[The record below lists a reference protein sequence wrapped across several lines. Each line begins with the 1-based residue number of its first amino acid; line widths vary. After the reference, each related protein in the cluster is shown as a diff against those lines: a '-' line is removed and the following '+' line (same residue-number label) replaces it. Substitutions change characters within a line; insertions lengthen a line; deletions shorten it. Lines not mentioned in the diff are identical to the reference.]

1 MIGSSLAAYLLAQ
14 SAITTL
20 VSTRI
25 DPLVLRQASAMP
37 ALVFT
42 KISTSRPAHH
52 GASGYGGYEVAR
64 FQIDCWATTYAGA
77 KALGQK
83 VRAALEGKQGVL
95 SGAVSVNAI
104 LFVTEFD
111 DLEPE
116 TQKFRLIQQY
126 DIFHNEA

>member
-52 GASGYGGYEVAR
+52 GASGGVSRCA
-64 FQIDCWATTYAGA
+64 AT
-77 KALGQK
+77 
-83 VRAALEGKQGVL
+83 
-95 SGAVSVNAI
+95 
-104 LFVTEFD
+104 
-111 DLEPE
+111 
-116 TQKFRLIQQY
+116 
-126 DIFHNEA
+126 